1 MLDQLFGSKTRVL
14 LLRLFFN
21 NPESFFYVREIARN
35 LDTHLNSIRR
45 ELSHL
50 EKLGLITS
58 YDKEDLGR
66 EVEKELKD
74 NKKYYKLNSNFV
86 FLEELQSLVI
96 KGYLLLDRPIL
107 EKIKKLGKVEFC
119 LLSGAFVGW
128 SGAPADLVIV
138 GEVKMDKLEALA
150 LEFEHELAKPINY
163 AVFSVDEFRYRRDVA
178 DKFMYDLFEGK
189 NFILIDKLSSKKSL

>member
-1 MLDQLFGSKTRVL
+1 MLDQLFGSKTRVM

-21 NPESFFYVREIARN
+21 NPESFFFVREIARS

-50 EKLGLITS
+50 EKIGIVS
-58 YDKEDLGR
+58 SHDKVDLGR

-74 NKKYYKLNSNFV
+74 NKKYYKLNQNFV
-86 FLEELQSLVI
+86 FLEELRSLVI

-119 LLSGAFVGW
+119 LLSGAFVGVT
-128 SGAPADLVIV
+128 GAPADILLV
-138 GEVKMDKLEALA
+138 GEVKMSKLEDLA
-150 LEFEHELAKPINY
+150 KEFEHELGKPINY
-163 AVFSVDEFRYRRDVA
+163 AVFSLDEFRYRRDVA
-178 DKFMYDLFEGK
+178 DKFLYDLFETK
-189 NFILIDKLSSKKSL
+189 NFILIDNLVGKKAL